1 MANASLSWRV
11 GECPD
16 RRSLAASRS
25 PTSAT
30 SRVRTGAAG
39 WERRTAPSSRQRRS
53 ANMRR
58 RRRARRR
65 HGSALSED
73 RPLFAFAGLWTRW
86 RGVRGPKSAPVE
98 VEHELFGFLTTEANA
113 IVAPVHPKAMPVIL
127 TTIEEFDL
135 WLEGDTVEALT
146 LQRPCRTTRS
156 GSSRRAK
163 RRMRRLRVKNPI
175 ACLRRLG
182 GLPLCEDDAVQD
194 RNALKTG
201 HSSGASPAGSIRPE
215 MDHARGTFSFI
226 FLGAKAA
233 KQPTSACG
241 APLWVKM
248 LTRVTSVACSRR
260 LAPTPPMLFSW
271 QSIAF
276 RYKLFVGHTAI
287 RIPRIF
293 RLQPI

>member
-98 VEHELFGFLTTEANA
+98 GAHELFGILTTEANA
-113 IVAPVHPKAMPVIL
+113 LVAPTFERLVQRALSSTERRAIAMPL
-127 TTIEEFDL
+127 AD
-135 WLEGDTVEALT
+135 
-146 LQRPCRTTRS
+146 P
-156 GSSRRAK
+156 SR
-163 RRMRRLRVKNPI
+163 
-175 ACLRRLG
+175 
-182 GLPLCEDDAVQD
+182 
-194 RNALKTG
+194 
-201 HSSGASPAGSIRPE
+201 
-215 MDHARGTFSFI
+215 
-226 FLGAKAA
+226 
-233 KQPTSACG
+233 
-241 APLWVKM
+241 
-248 LTRVTSVACSRR
+248 
-260 LAPTPPMLFSW
+260 
-271 QSIAF
+271 
-276 RYKLFVGHTAI
+276 
-287 RIPRIF
+287 
-293 RLQPI
+293 